1 MQGMDL
7 KSKTMTYRDGFT
19 LIEVMIA
26 VAILGIGILGVASMQ
41 MAAINGNSTAGKL
54 TANATLVMDR
64 IERLTA
70 LPYAHPDLAG
80 TAYDDSDLV
89 TFPLETQG
97 LLHNP
102 GTGADGLDNNR
113 DGRID
118 EVGETGDISIQ
129 WRVVDNYPFDE
140 IKTVRITVAQGIG
153 NNRKTVTIV
162 TYKMD
167 AI

>member
-1 MQGMDL
+1 MQEMDL
-7 KSKTMTYRDGFT
+7 TSKTMTYRDGFT

-26 VAILGIGILGVASMQ
+26 LAILGIGVLGVASMQ
-41 MAAINGNSTAGKL
+41 IAAINGNNTAGKL
-54 TANATLVMDR
+54 TANATFLMDR
-64 IERLTA
+64 IERLIA

-80 TAYDDSDLV
+80 SAYDDSNLV
-89 TFPLETQG
+89 AFPLEMQG
-97 LLHNP
+97 VLHNP
-102 GTGADGLDNNR
+102 GIGMDGLDNNR

-118 EVGETGDISIQ
+118 EAGETGDMSIQ
-129 WRVVDNYPFDE
+129 WWVVDNYPFDE

-153 NNRKTVTIV
+153 SKRKTVTIV